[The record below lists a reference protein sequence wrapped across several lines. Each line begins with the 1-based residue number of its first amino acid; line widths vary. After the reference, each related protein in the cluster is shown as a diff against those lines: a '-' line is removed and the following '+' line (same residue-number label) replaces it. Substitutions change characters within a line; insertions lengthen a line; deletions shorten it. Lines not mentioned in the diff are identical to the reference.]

1 MAQGCIKLAKMRHAM
16 IKVAVW
22 VAVCSMIDANTDYY
36 MLINHQPLLYFITL
50 SLSCARTLFRDVY

>member
-1 MAQGCIKLAKMRHAM
+1 M